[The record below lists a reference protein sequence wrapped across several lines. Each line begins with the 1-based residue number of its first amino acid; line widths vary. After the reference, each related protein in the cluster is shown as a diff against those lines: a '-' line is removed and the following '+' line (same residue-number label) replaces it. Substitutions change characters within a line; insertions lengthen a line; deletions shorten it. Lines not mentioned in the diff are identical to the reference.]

1 LARFLKYHFKT
12 ITMKKILLL
21 LVIFIS
27 VHILKAQSIYNNNG
41 IQKDISHQYI
51 LPRTA
56 IVDNI
61 TVFPN
66 PVSDVLKISLKSSEK
81 SLVAISLFNNIGKQV
96 YQQEYIVN
104 EGNNVFAI
112 EIRNKA
118 IEPGIYF
125 VQIVIDN
132 EVITR
137 KLIVK

>member
-1 LARFLKYHFKT
+1 
-12 ITMKKILLL
+12 MKKILLL

>member
-1 LARFLKYHFKT
+1 MARFLKYHFKT